1 MRWIEA
7 IGFVFSG
14 LYWIFVSSIAGD
26 LPVQVSPALDFLV
39 QASPAQVLARF
50 WIRAWDARKNVL
62 CIGQLPFSVAGTAA
76 HDVSGLLQLPCHL
89 TLSIVKE
96 DAPVLDTGFRC
107 VHGMQEFR

>member
-1 MRWIEA
+1 M
-7 IGFVFSG
+7 
-14 LYWIFVSSIAGD
+14 
-26 LPVQVSPALDFLV
+26 QVSPALDFLV

-96 DAPVLDTGFRC
+96 DAPVLDAGFRC